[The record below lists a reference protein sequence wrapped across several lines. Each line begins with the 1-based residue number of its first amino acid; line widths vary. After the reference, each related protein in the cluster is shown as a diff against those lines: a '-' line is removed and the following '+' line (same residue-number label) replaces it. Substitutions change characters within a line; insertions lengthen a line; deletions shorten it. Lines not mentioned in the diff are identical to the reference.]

1 LFQKNSVVDK
11 QLSAFE
17 IFEDFY
23 VIVIYQIIM
32 ALILAI
38 VIESFTVSR
47 AEKLKQ
53 IDYIKAACIICNIE
67 RSKFNTKS
75 KF

>member
-1 LFQKNSVVDK
+1 MFQKNSVVDK
-11 QLSAFE
+11 QLSVFE
-17 IFEDFY
+17 LFEDIY

-53 IDYIKAACIICNIE
+53 IDSIKAACIICNIE
-67 RSKFNTKS
+67 RSKFNAKS